1 MTYRGLQDNSQ
12 TLYVKSQYTNHEEV
26 LIEMVY

>member
-1 MTYRGLQDNSQ
+1 MTNRGFQDNSQ
-12 TLYVKSQYTNHEEV
+12 TLYIKSQYTNHEEI